1 MEPPWVN
8 SATTNKK
15 KKGHKMRIHKLT
27 PIILSLVVLGAITAA
42 LVRYRTVEAQQ
53 DRAVQTQITPSPQI
67 TATPLPQ
74 QTPGGG
80 VNPVPGPE
88 TTRDSDVDLVLDA
101 DEVEKRALEEKAS
114 DTTTAA
120 VALNPIPVSFKHVAL
135 PIRGGLD
142 HAVAGVGTRNSGE
155 GVIRL
160 RGVPPGSQLLSA
172 LLVWGEIAPAAVAP
186 YNVAFGPD
194 CGVMAN
200 VVGSHLP
207 FPTNPAPEPF
217 WFAGGSFFAYIA
229 NVTPQIAPGI
239 NGDYRIKGLRSAIRD
254 GRCPWGDGAC
264 AAPPLNLTLSEGAS
278 LILIYANQCIPRQA
292 QLFFNLGPSTFFG
305 INDIFNHL
313 TFIPIAALPNLKHS
327 RIGGDGQV
335 GNANCGL
342 RSIPGASDERTFIEG
357 LGGFPSTQIKGDG
370 GGLDRDSDWNGDD
383 GQPLNKLW
391 DTHTDVFTNNLAGQI
406 GYRVRYQTN
415 GDGIVWVVHI
425 LGVR

>member
-1 MEPPWVN
+1 
-8 SATTNKK
+8 
-15 KKGHKMRIHKLT
+15 MRIHKLT
-27 PIILSLVVLGAITAA
+27 PTIVSLVVLGVITAA
-42 LVRYRTVEAQQ
+42 LVRYRSVDAQQ
-53 DRAVQTQITPSPQI
+53 NRAAQAIATITPI
-67 TATPLPQ
+67 ATVTPS

-88 TTRDSDVDLVLDA
+88 TTRDYDVDLFLDA
-101 DEVEKRALEEKAS
+101 DEVEKRALEEQAS
-114 DTTTAA
+114 DTTTTAA
-120 VALNPIPVSFKHVAL
+120 LAANPIPVSFKHVAL
-135 PIRGGLD
+135 PVRGGID
-142 HAVAGVGTRNSGE
+142 HAVAGVATRNSGD

-160 RGVPPGSQLLSA
+160 RGVPPNSQLLSA
-172 LLVWGEIAPAAVAP
+172 LLVWGEIAPAAVVP
-186 YNVAFGPD
+186 YNVGFGPD
-194 CGVMAN
+194 CGVLAN
-200 VVGSHLP
+200 VVGSHAF

-217 WFAGGSFFAYIA
+217 WFAGGSFFAYLA
-229 NVTPQIAPGI
+229 PVPPAQILPGI
-239 NGDYRIKGLRSAIRD
+239 NGDYRIKGLRSSIRD

-264 AAPPLNLTLSEGAS
+264 AGPPLNLPLSEGAS
-278 LILIYANQCIPRQA
+278 LIVIYANQCIPRNA
-292 QLFFNLGPSTFFG
+292 QLFFNLGPSLFFG
-305 INDIFNHL
+305 VNDIFNHL
-313 TFIPIAALPNLKHS
+313 TFIPIVGLPNLKHS

-342 RSIPGASDERTFIEG
+342 RSIPGASDERTFIEA

-391 DTHTDVFTNNLAGQI
+391 DTHTDVFNNNLAGQI